1 METAI
6 GPRERINIAAKRVDD
21 AKESYEKRVKEA
33 LTAAEAAKDRYERRV
48 ELCRRG
54 VEDASAPYDGQ
65 VMTVG
70 PIVLYG
76 NRVEYNGETLQLD
89 NSLDISIS
97 TSGNVYSET
106 KVSGGG
112 PSVGGAIV
120 GGVLAG
126 EAGAIVGGTKKVT
139 TSTETHDARALYV
152 SFVSDEGS
160 MVASVDPKLEHEARD
175 LAAKAKYLTRTLEK
189 RKGLVQEAVD
199 KAKEQLD
206 EAIRDTEEANS
217 FKEKYEETK
226 SDTSEVD
233 KAQAEY
239 ESIKQS
245 IDPSEIRAEERAV
258 AKKRLS
264 GAMQVIKIVLALF
277 LIPLGLEFW
286 LESPQSAVGGI
297 ISFLIVD
304 ALFVS
309 IVHHNKVQKTM

>member
-1 METAI
+1 M
-6 GPRERINIAAKRVDD
+6 
-21 AKESYEKRVKEA
+21 
-33 LTAAEAAKDRYERRV
+33 
-48 ELCRRG
+48 
-54 VEDASAPYDGQ
+54 
-65 VMTVG
+65 
-70 PIVLYG
+70 
-76 NRVEYNGETLQLD
+76 
-89 NSLDISIS
+89 
-97 TSGNVYSET
+97 
-106 KVSGGG
+106 
-112 PSVGGAIV
+112 
-120 GGVLAG
+120 
-126 EAGAIVGGTKKVT
+126 T